1 MINKESITDL
11 FFDLDHTLWDFEK
24 NSALTFKQL
33 IADYKIPVRLDD
45 FLKVYV
51 PLNLEYWRAFREQR
65 MDKET
70 LRYRRIKDTF
80 DRLQISIDDEMVYTL
95 ADAYIQNLPE
105 HNHLFPGAIEVLEQL
120 KKQYSL
126 HIITNGFR
134 EVQRFKMRNAGLTP
148 YFITV
153 TDSESV
159 GVKKPNPLIFEKGL
173 RDASC
178 DPSRAVMIGDS
189 HEADILGALQ
199 VGMHAI
205 HFVPLGNQM
214 HKDCLIIKNLRN
226 LIENIKLIY
235 RSQAPFNVQKIF
247 CISWK
252 NKYFIFFFDIQN
264 V

>member
-24 NSALTFKQL
+24 NSALTFEQL
-33 IADYKIPVRLDD
+33 LADYKIPVRLED

-51 PLNLEYWRAFREQR
+51 PLNLEYWKAFREQR

-80 DRLQISIDDEMVYTL
+80 DRLQISIDDDMVYTL

-159 GVKKPNPLIFEKGL
+159 GVKKPNPLIFEKAL
-173 RDASC
+173 RDANC
-178 DPSRAVMIGDS
+178 DASRAVMIGDS
-189 HEADILGALQ
+189 HEADILGALK

-205 HFVPLGNQM
+205 HFAAAGESP
-214 HKDCLIIKNLRN
+214 HKDCVMIDDLHQLIGIL
-226 LIENIKLIY
+226 
-235 RSQAPFNVQKIF
+235 
-247 CISWK
+247 
-252 NKYFIFFFDIQN
+252 
-264 V
+264 

>member
-1 MINKESITDL
+1 MINKETITDL

-24 NSALTFKQL
+24 NSALTFEQL
-33 IADYKIPVRLDD
+33 LADYNIPVALPD
-45 FLKVYV
+45 FLNVYV
-51 PLNLEYWRAFREQR
+51 PLNLAYWKAFREQR

-80 DRLQISIDDEMVYTL
+80 DRLQFSIDDDMVYTL

-105 HNHLFPGAIEVLEQL
+105 HNHLFPGAIEVLDKL
-120 KKQYSL
+120 KERYSL

-148 YFITV
+148 YFNTV

-159 GVKKPNPLIFEKGL
+159 GVKKPNPLIFQKAL
-173 RDASC
+173 TDTNC
-178 DPSRAVMIGDS
+178 DPANSVMIGDS

-205 HFVPLGNQM
+205 HFAAAGETP
-214 HKDCLIIKNLRN
+214 HKDCVMIDSLPQLLGIL
-226 LIENIKLIY
+226 
-235 RSQAPFNVQKIF
+235 
-247 CISWK
+247 
-252 NKYFIFFFDIQN
+252 
-264 V
+264 

>member
-1 MINKESITDL
+1 MINKETITDL

-24 NSALTFKQL
+24 NSALTFDQL
-33 IADYKIPVRLDD
+33 LIDYQIPVRLED

-51 PLNLEYWRAFREQR
+51 PLNLEYWKAFREQR

-80 DRLQISIDDEMVYTL
+80 DQLKISIDDDMVYTL

-105 HNHLFPGAIEVLEQL
+105 HNHLFPGVIEVLEKL

-134 EVQRFKMRNAGLTP
+134 EVQHFKMRNAGLTP
-148 YFITV
+148 YFSTV

-159 GVKKPNPLIFEKGL
+159 GVKKPNPLIFQKAL
-173 RDASC
+173 TDANC
-178 DPSRAVMIGDS
+178 EPSIAVMIGDS
-189 HEADILGALQ
+189 FEADILGALQ

-205 HFVPLGNQM
+205 HFAVAGETPHN
-214 HKDCLIIKNLRN
+214 DCVMIDDLERLLEIL
-226 LIENIKLIY
+226 
-235 RSQAPFNVQKIF
+235 
-247 CISWK
+247 
-252 NKYFIFFFDIQN
+252 
-264 V
+264 

>member
-1 MINKESITDL
+1 MINKETITDL

-24 NSALTFKQL
+24 NSALTFDQL
-33 IADYKIPVRLDD
+33 LIDYQIPVRLDD

-51 PLNLEYWRAFREQR
+51 PLNLEYWKAFREQR

-80 DRLQISIDDEMVYTL
+80 DQLKISIDDDMVHAL

-105 HNHLFPGAIEVLEQL
+105 YNYLFPGVIEVLEKL

-134 EVQRFKMRNAGLTP
+134 EVQQFKMRNAGLSQ

-159 GVKKPNPLIFEKGL
+159 GVKKPNPLIFQKAL
-173 RDASC
+173 SDANC
-178 DPSRAVMIGDS
+178 QPSRAVMIGDS
-189 HEADILGALQ
+189 YEADILGALQ
-199 VGMHAI
+199 AGMHAI
-205 HFVPLGNQM
+205 HFAVAGETPHN
-214 HKDCLIIKNLRN
+214 DCVMIDDLERLLEIL
-226 LIENIKLIY
+226 
-235 RSQAPFNVQKIF
+235 
-247 CISWK
+247 
-252 NKYFIFFFDIQN
+252 
-264 V
+264 